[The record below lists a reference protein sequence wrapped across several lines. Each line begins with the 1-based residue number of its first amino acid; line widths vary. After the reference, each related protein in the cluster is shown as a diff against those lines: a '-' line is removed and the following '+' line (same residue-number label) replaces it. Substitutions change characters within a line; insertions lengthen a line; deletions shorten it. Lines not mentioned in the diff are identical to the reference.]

1 MPTEVEPHRGYWVAV
16 MSDTII
22 TVSGVP
28 IYSWTAEMTAGWNLI
43 GSVYQAVDFSA
54 PDTTPPGK
62 VEPFS
67 FRWAPTSGYTLE
79 TTIEPRMGHWVA
91 ATQDCLLTLSTG
103 DESVL

>member
-1 MPTEVEPHRGYWVAV
+1 V

-62 VEPFS
+62 VEAFCY
-67 FRWAPTSGYTLE
+67 RWVPGTGYILA
-79 TTIEPRMGHWVA
+79 TTIEPGKGYWIA
-91 ATQDCLLTLSTG
+91 ATGNCGLTLDS
-103 DESVL
+103 L